1 MKTFKKFTKYAS
13 MALIAVGMI
22 SCSPDEG
29 GENDNNNNNP
39 DTNNLEMDTWV
50 VNDNNEDSIFSAVSK
65 QKIINDSQIV
75 LRFIDTTQTAGGT
88 SNSMLTLTFSGTSLP
103 ATGTYSLTNILAEG
117 GVEPITSGKVEIM
130 GVGFGGVVSSGE
142 GSVSVTNE
150 NGVITIVGTNLPVKT
165 FNSNSNKLSLKLKYS
180 ED

>member
-1 MKTFKKFTKYAS
+1 MKTFKKLTKYAA

-50 VNDNNEDSIFSAVSK
+50 VNDNNENSIFSTVSK
-65 QKIINDSQIV
+65 QKIINDSQIA
-75 LRFIDTTQTAGGT
+75 LRFLDTTQTAGAT
-88 SNSMLTLTFSGTSLP
+88 PNSILTLTFSGASLP